1 MKKIRSR
8 KSHQSRFIKLPSKFL
23 IALAAIML
31 CFSGLAAISM
41 YSYQKSLLEDKAFQ
55 ETELVM
61 RSVSAVKGYVREI
74 LRPKMY
80 EELGQDSFIVEAM
93 SSSYISRE
101 VMDRLKKELPEFV
114 YRRVAIKAKNPQFE
128 ANSEEIAII
137 DYFNGHPDKKSWQ
150 GIINKAGRKYYMR
163 FAPVSF
169 KKTCLHCH
177 GNPGDAPPSI
187 IERYG
192 DKAGF
197 FKDTDTFSSVV
208 SIGIPVESGLERIKE
223 TTFAILGIVLFAS
236 VLLYTSIWFFFN
248 RLIVQNLHGV
258 LNLFWANLRDDEG
271 QKLYE
276 QSKKMDEIGE
286 LASAAEIISD
296 HLQKNQQQLQDYTVN
311 LEQKV
316 SERTNALSKSEK
328 LLQEKVRSRNEELL
342 TLNTITEL
350 LTQPKQLKKILP
362 KVLKQ
367 ILKVIPAIG
376 AGIYFLYEDDPPRL
390 DLQCQLNAEEL
401 DAEIYGDMSLFNL
414 KSGNKA
420 DSTRRGSH
428 ERIFNKIGF
437 AKGKAENSKHL
448 NVPLR
453 CHKQTLGVITLIGID
468 VDEVTPELR
477 ELLLS
482 VGRQLGIAL
491 ENAKNLEMLL
501 QSKELLQSVFNA
513 ITDFVVLLDGDGN
526 VRMVN
531 KALLEKYAL
540 NVENILGN
548 PIEHLAK
555 QFPFPFN
562 LFTKVLPVMIREP
575 MTDHVYL
582 QDGSIFEIRLF
593 PVFDERGEPDSIVC
607 YANDIT
613 HQKQAEQNIQQTEKM
628 VAIGQLAAGIAH
640 EVNNPLGV
648 ILCYTDLLKED
659 LGNHPKQLSDL
670 GIIEKHAQ
678 NCHRIVNDL
687 LQFASSSKKTE
698 KNPASINDCIQGV
711 VEITHNQFHNAQ
723 IDFILDLDSDLPKIN
738 FDQGKMKQVF
748 MNMFLNSFHAIK
760 GKGFIKIATQ
770 HQKETAQIKIILEDN
785 GQGIDRSV
793 IEKIFDPFFTTKK
806 TSEGTGL
813 GLSLSYGIIQEHD
826 GDIHVES
833 TPGQGATFTITLPVF
848 VALSNKETN

>member
-8 KSHQSRFIKLPSKFL
+8 KSYQARFTKHPNKFV
-23 IALAAIML
+23 IALAVIML
-31 CFSGLAAISM
+31 CFSGMAVIFM
-41 YSYQKSLLEDKAFQ
+41 YSYQKNRLVDEAFQ

-61 RSVSAVKGYVREI
+61 QSVSAMRGYVREI

-80 EELGQDSFIVEAM
+80 EELGHDSFIVEAM

-114 YRRVAIKAKNPQFE
+114 YRRVSIKAKNPQFE
-128 ANSEEIAII
+128 ANPEEIRII
-137 DYFNGHPDKKSWQ
+137 DYFNKHPDEKSWQ

-163 FAPVSF
+163 FTPVIF
-169 KKTCLHCH
+169 KKACLHCH
-177 GNPGDAPPSI
+177 GNPDDAPPSI

-197 FKDTDTFSSVV
+197 FQDTDKFSSVV

-223 TTFAILGIVLFAS
+223 TTVAILGIVFFATILLF
-236 VLLYTSIWFFFN
+236 TSIWFFFN

-258 LNLFWANLRDDEG
+258 LDLFWANLRDDEG
-271 QKLYE
+271 KRLYE

-286 LASAAEIISD
+286 LASAAEIISE
-296 HLQKNQQQLQDYTVN
+296 HLQKNQQQLQDYADN

-316 SERTNALSKSEK
+316 LERTDDLSKSEK
-328 LLQEKVRSRNEELL
+328 LLQENVRSRNEELL

-350 LTQPKQLKKILP
+350 LTQPEQPKKILL

-367 ILKVIPAIG
+367 ILKVIPAVG
-376 AGIYFLYEDDPPRL
+376 AGIYLLYEEPPRL
-390 DLQCQLNAEEL
+390 ELQCQMNAEEL
-401 DAEIYGDMSLFNL
+401 DVELYGDMSFFNI
-414 KSGNKA
+414 KPENKT
-420 DSTRRGSH
+420 DSTHRGSD
-428 ERIFNKIGF
+428 EKTFNKIGL

-448 NVPLR
+448 NVPLS
-453 CHKQTLGVITLIGID
+453 CHERILGVMTLIGID
-468 VDEVTPELR
+468 TDEVTPELR

-491 ENAKNLEMLL
+491 ENAKNLERLL

-513 ITDFVVLLDGDGN
+513 ITDFVVLLGGDGN

-531 KALLEKYAL
+531 KALLEKYTLA
-540 NVENILGN
+540 VENVLGH

-555 QFPFPFN
+555 QFPSPFY

-582 QDGSIFEIRLF
+582 QDGSIFEIRFF

-607 YANDIT
+607 YAKDIT
-613 HQKQAEQNIQQTEKM
+613 HQKQAEHNIQQTEKM

-648 ILCYTDLLKED
+648 ILCYAGLLKED
-659 LGNHPKQLSDL
+659 LRDHPKQLSDL

-687 LQFASSSKKTE
+687 LQFASSSQKTE

-711 VEITHNQFHNAQ
+711 VEITRNQFHNAQ
-723 IDFILDLDSDLPKIN
+723 IDFILDLESDLPKIN
-738 FDQGKMKQVF
+738 IDQGKMKQVF

-760 GKGFIKIATQ
+760 GKGFIKIVTR
-770 HQKETAQIKIILEDN
+770 HQKETAQIKIKLEDN
-785 GQGIDRSV
+785 GQGIDRDV
-793 IEKIFDPFFTTKK
+793 LEKIFEPFFTTKE

-833 TPGQGATFTITLPVF
+833 TQGQGTTFTITLPVF
-848 VALSNKETN
+848 VALNNKEKN